1 MNDPLSPM
9 VHRMVEAIIG
19 ETPRVVGGPRCGMT
33 SAGVG
38 VASGVHG
45 DESMVPL
52 KPTRHFS
59 PGNLRHV

>member
-38 VASGVHG
+38 VASGVTRRRVDG
-45 DESMVPL
+45 ASETD
-52 KPTRHFS
+52 PTFFTR
-59 PGNLRHV
+59 